1 MLPLAG
7 RPRWK
12 LQKPHKMHIKFTQSV
27 RDEKEREFDCPQGCI
42 KLRTMYLPKVWTESR
57 GIKQNVV
64 QVQRCNR

>member
-1 MLPLAG
+1 
-7 RPRWK
+7 
-12 LQKPHKMHIKFTQSV
+12 MHIKFTQSV

-64 QVQRCNR
+64 QVQRCSR